1 MRGKSLS
8 DSQPVRR
15 FLHFVIQHEFL
26 KKEHSPKF
34 LHDHSHSQHFDG
46 TFILFFICFFSGN
59 FGVRQVMSELN
70 VIATEMKVDVLE
82 AEEADAMDA
91 EAAAEHT
98 KKREEKVTRNL
109 RRVSPGSSVE
119 QEVPLKIR
127 RKKHLRIR

>member
-1 MRGKSLS
+1 MITLIHNILTAPSS
-8 DSQPVRR
+8 F
-15 FLHFVIQHEFL
+15 FLFV
-26 KKEHSPKF
+26 
-34 LHDHSHSQHFDG
+34 
-46 TFILFFICFFSGN
+46 FFSGN

-119 QEVPLKIR
+119 QEVPLKFR

>member
-1 MRGKSLS
+1 
-8 DSQPVRR
+8 
-15 FLHFVIQHEFL
+15 
-26 KKEHSPKF
+26 
-34 LHDHSHSQHFDG
+34 
-46 TFILFFICFFSGN
+46 
-59 FGVRQVMSELN
+59 MSELN

-98 KKREEKVTRNL
+98 KKREDKVTRIFL

-127 RKKHLRIR
+127 EKTTPSN

>member
-1 MRGKSLS
+1 
-8 DSQPVRR
+8 
-15 FLHFVIQHEFL
+15 
-26 KKEHSPKF
+26 
-34 LHDHSHSQHFDG
+34 
-46 TFILFFICFFSGN
+46 
-59 FGVRQVMSELN
+59 MSELN

-98 KKREEKVTRNL
+98 KRREEKVTQSRNL

-127 RKKHLRIR
+127 EKTTPSN